1 MTAPAQPGRCAG
13 PPVAYYNRLSV
24 NCLPPYRLYRM
35 SVTSPT
41 DPAAGSEA
49 SPRIVNDFS
58 IQVATVNGSGSQTA
72 NLVLLRSIFQMGVPV
87 SGKNMFP
94 SNIAGLPTWY
104 TIRANHRGY
113 VGRKKEVD
121 FLVAM
126 NPETAREDVLTL
138 APGAAVLYDEPLRLN
153 ELRDDVL
160 FYPVPFDRIVGEVCK
175 DAKLRRLVKNM
186 IYDGVLSAL
195 LNIDLRQMEHALR
208 KQLGKKLKA
217 IELNLAALEAGS
229 TYARDHL
236 PKQDP
241 FWIEPMDETA
251 GMILVEG
258 NAAAAFGCMMAGV
271 TVCAWYPITPSSSL
285 PETLI
290 QLMKK
295 YRHDPDGKAT
305 YAIVQAEDEIASI
318 GMVIGAGW
326 AGARAMTSTS
336 GPGISL
342 MGEFAGLAYYAEV
355 PGVVFDIQRV
365 GPSTGLP
372 TRTAQGD
379 IFSTAT
385 LSHGDTKQIMLIP
398 ASVEEC
404 YTMAMDA
411 FDLAERFQTLVFV
424 MSDLDLAMN
433 TWMSG
438 PFEYPDRAIDRG
450 KVLDADT
457 LSRIGAWG
465 RYKDVDGDGIAYR
478 SIPGTDMPPY
488 FTRGSGHNEK
498 GQYSER
504 PDDYVNNMDRLAR
517 KFETARAHVPP
528 PIVTDTDGAEIGII
542 AYGTSH
548 WAVEESRAQLER
560 EFGVRTGYLR
570 LRAYPFT
577 ADLAAF
583 LERYARIYVVE
594 QNRDAQM
601 LGLMRLE
608 CTPAQTARLRSVL
621 HYSGL
626 PIDARSVTDAIEAQE
641 GLKEHAPAR
650 ALVSASDR

>member
-1 MTAPAQPGRCAG
+1 MA
-13 PPVAYYNRLSV
+13 
-24 NCLPPYRLYRM
+24 
-35 SVTSPT
+35 PT
-41 DPAAGSEA
+41 DVAAHDGA
-49 SPRIVNDFS
+49 AHPVNPRITNDFS

-72 NLVLLRSIFQMGVPV
+72 NLVLLRSLFQMGVPV

-104 TIRANHRGY
+104 TIRANHQGY

-138 APGAAVLYDEPLRLN
+138 APDAAVLYDEPLKLSP
-153 ELRDDVL
+153 LRDDVV
-160 FYPVPFDRIVGEVCK
+160 FYPVPFDKIVAEVCK

-186 IYDGVLSAL
+186 IYDGVLSRL
-195 LNIDLRQMEHALR
+195 LGIDLGEMERALK
-208 KQLGKKLKA
+208 KQLGKKVKA
-217 IELNLAALEAGS
+217 VELNMAALEAGAA
-229 TYARDHL
+229 YAAEHLVKRD
-236 PKQDP
+236 PYS
-241 FWIEPMDETA
+241 IEPMNETA
-251 GMILVEG
+251 GTILVEG

-290 QLMKK
+290 QLLKK
-295 YRHDPDGKAT
+295 YRHDADGKAT
-305 YAIVQAEDEIASI
+305 YAVIQAEDEIASI
-318 GMVIGAGW
+318 GMVVGAGW

-379 IFSTAT
+379 ILSTAL
-385 LSHGDTKQIMLIP
+385 LSHGDTKQILLIP

-404 YTMAMDA
+404 YTMSMAA
-411 FDLAERFQTLVFV
+411 FDLAERFQSLIFV

-433 TWMSG
+433 TWMSRT
-438 PFEYPDRAIDRG
+438 FEYPDRPLDRG
-450 KVLDADT
+450 KVLDAAT
-457 LSRIGAWG
+457 LARIGSWG
-465 RYKDVDGDGIAYR
+465 RYKDVDGDGIPYR
-478 SIPGTDMPPY
+478 TIPGNDMPAY
-488 FTRGSGHNEK
+488 FTRGSGHNEN

-504 PDDYVNNMDRLAR
+504 PDDYVNNMDRLLR
-517 KFETARAHVPP
+517 KFETARQHVPKP
-528 PIVTDTDGAEIGII
+528 VVVHDEAAEIGLIG
-542 AYGTSH
+542 YGTSH
-548 WAVEESRAQLER
+548 WAIEESRDQLER

-577 ADLAAF
+577 SELDEF
-583 LERYARIYVVE
+583 LDRYPRVYLVE

-601 LGLMRLE
+601 LGLMRLD
-608 CTPAQTARLRSVL
+608 CTPERVAKVRSVL
-621 HYSGL
+621 HYNGL
-626 PIDARSVTDAIEAQE
+626 PIDARSVTDVIEEQE
-641 GLKEHAPAR
+641 GLKVR
-650 ALVSASDR
+650 LNSGALVSAER